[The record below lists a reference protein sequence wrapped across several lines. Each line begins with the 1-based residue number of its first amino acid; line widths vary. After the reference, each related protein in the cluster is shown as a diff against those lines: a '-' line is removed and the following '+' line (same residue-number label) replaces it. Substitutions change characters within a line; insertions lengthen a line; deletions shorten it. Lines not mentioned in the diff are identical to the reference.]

1 MFQDR
6 MLLRYMSLS
15 SYMTISDFGGKMIIT
30 TVIFDL
36 DGTLL
41 DTLDD
46 LKDSM
51 NYTLG
56 RYGHPCITREQARSY
71 VGNGIAKF
79 LELALP
85 KGRNDP
91 DFDMCLEIFREHY
104 SHNMEN
110 RTRPYQ
116 NIPELLKI
124 LKDKGYRTAIVSN
137 KFDAAVKNL
146 SRKYFDPYI
155 DAAIGDS
162 PDIKRKPAPD
172 SVYKA
177 LRELGS
183 AKEESVYIGDS
194 DIDAYTAMNSGLMF
208 IGVSWGFR
216 DSGLLYSL
224 GAKTVINDPMEL
236 PAFLDTEP

>member
-1 MFQDR
+1 M
-6 MLLRYMSLS
+6 
-15 SYMTISDFGGKMIIT
+15 KIT
-30 TVIFDL
+30 TIIFDL

-51 NYTLG
+51 NYTLNRHG
-56 RYGHPCITREQARSY
+56 QPGITREQTRSY
-71 VGNGIAKF
+71 VGNGITKF

-85 KGRNDP
+85 KGRSDP

-104 SHNMEN
+104 SRYMEN

-116 NIPELLKI
+116 NITELLKT
-124 LKDKGYRTAIVSN
+124 LKEKGYKTAIVSN

-162 PDIKRKPAPD
+162 PDTKRKPAPD

-183 AKEESVYIGDS
+183 VREESVYIGDS
-194 DIDAYTAMNSGLMF
+194 DVDAHTAMNSGLMF

-216 DSGLLYSL
+216 DSELLYSL
-224 GAKTVINDPMEL
+224 GAKTVINDPLEL
-236 PAFLDTEP
+236 LAFLDIEH

>member
-1 MFQDR
+1 M
-6 MLLRYMSLS
+6 
-15 SYMTISDFGGKMIIT
+15 KIT

-51 NYTLG
+51 NYTLTIS
-56 RYGHPCITREQARSY
+56 GHPCITREQTRSY

-85 KGRNDP
+85 EGRNDP
-91 DFDMCLEIFREHY
+91 DFNLCLEIFREHY
-104 SHNMEN
+104 SRNMEN
-110 RTRPYQ
+110 RTRPYR
-116 NIPELLKI
+116 NITELLKM
-124 LKDKGYRTAIVSN
+124 LKEKGYKTAIVSN
-137 KFDAAVKNL
+137 KFDAAVKDL

-162 PDIKRKPAPD
+162 PDTKRKPAPD
-172 SVYKA
+172 GVYRA

-183 AKEESVYIGDS
+183 SKEESVYVGDS
-194 DIDAYTAMNSGLMF
+194 DVDAYTAMNSGLMF

-224 GAKTVINDPMEL
+224 GAKTVLDDPLEL
-236 PAFLDTEP
+236 PGFLDKED